1 VSESALPPDVPA
13 PAPAVPLCLFQPES
27 VQAIFNALQESVV
40 VVDGGLRLV
49 SFNAA
54 AAAQF
59 GLAPDRA
66 VEGEVCRLFP
76 EGDCPRDCL
85 EETLRTGRPIHD
97 YQTGVRLPGGGTGQV
112 VIRTVPL
119 WSGAAPPEPAT
130 GVAMI
135 LRDVTEE
142 TGLRKAVSA
151 RYSLGGIV
159 GKSRRLQELFRL
171 IGDVAP
177 SEVSVLIR
185 GETGTGKE
193 LVARALHYASGRAQ
207 GPFVKVNCSALSEGL
222 LESELFGHVRGAY
235 TGAATDRRGRFEEAD
250 GGTIFLDEIGD
261 VTPAVQVKLLRVLQ
275 ERVVERV
282 GDNRPIPV
290 NVRLVSA
297 THRDLEALVAAGRV
311 REDFYYRVKVV
322 SLTLPPLRE
331 RREDIPLLVDHF
343 LRRLRGDRASS
354 AEVSPEALRL
364 LLDHPWPGNVRELE
378 NALEHAHVLSRG
390 RTIRPE
396 HLPPEVAAGAAGPGR
411 GLTGAPPH
419 SPAERDLI
427 AAMLARTGWNRT
439 RAARQLGI
447 DRSTLWRKIREHG
460 LRPAEEPAPPRRERG
475 RP

>member
-1 VSESALPPDVPA
+1 MTGSDSPPASP
-13 PAPAVPLCLFQPES
+13 PGTPMLPLCRFQPAS
-27 VQAIFNALQESVV
+27 VQAIFDALQESVV
-40 VVDGGLRLV
+40 VVDDRLRLV
-49 SFNAA
+49 SLNAA

-59 GLAPDRA
+59 GLAPDA
-66 VEGEVCRLFP
+66 AGSGGVCVLFP

-97 YQTGVRLPGGGTGQV
+97 YQTAVRLPGGVTGQV

-119 WSGAAPPEPAT
+119 WSGAEPPAPAT

-142 TGLRKAVSA
+142 TGLRKAVSD
-151 RYSLGGIV
+151 RYRLGGII
-159 GKSRRLQELFRL
+159 GKSRGMQQLFRL

-177 SEVSVLIR
+177 SEASVLVR

-207 GPFVKVNCSALSEGL
+207 GPFVMVNCAALSEGL
-222 LESELFGHVRGAY
+222 LESELFGHVQGAF
-235 TGAATDRRGRFEEAD
+235 TGAVAERRGRFEEAS

-275 ERVVERV
+275 ERTVERV
-282 GDNRPIPV
+282 GDNRSLPV
-290 NVRLVSA
+290 DVRVVSA
-297 THRDLEALVAAGRV
+297 THRDLEALVAAGRF
-311 REDFYYRVKVV
+311 REDLYYRIKVV

-331 RREDIPLLVDHF
+331 RREDIPLLAEHF
-343 LRRLRGDRASS
+343 LRRLRGGA
-354 AEVSPEALRL
+354 APVAGLAPEALRL

-378 NALEHAHVLSRG
+378 NSLEHAHVLSRG

-396 HLPPEVAAGAAGPGR
+396 HLPPEVAAGAGGAAR

-419 SPAERDLI
+419 SPAERDLL
-427 AAMLARTGWNRT
+427 AAALARTGWNRT

-447 DRSTLWRKIREHG
+447 DRSTLWRKIREYG
-460 LRPAEEPAPPRRERG
+460 LQPAEEPAPPRRERG